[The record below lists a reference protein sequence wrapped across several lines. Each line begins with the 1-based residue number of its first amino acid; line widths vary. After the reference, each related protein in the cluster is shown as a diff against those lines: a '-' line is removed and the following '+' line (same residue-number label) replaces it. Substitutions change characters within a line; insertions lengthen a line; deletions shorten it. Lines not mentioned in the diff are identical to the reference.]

1 MLHPVRLFAFLLM
14 ALTLAGC
21 GGGASSPAADGDR
34 AGVVDTVSGLYTLSG
49 GATLTTSGGHGVV
62 IPAGSL
68 SEDAVVQLRVLA
80 TPPASPADADFQAQG
95 AFLELQHDADAVT
108 GPVQFRIQAPGASP
122 QEDFLALHVGGRFI
136 PLQTEVG
143 DGGVL
148 VGTLD
153 GAPPG
158 ATGGLTVGAVDA
170 SGYFSRPAHQDWPS
184 YNLYVYGNGA
194 FTRIVSQGVV
204 VGNLPTLGAKP
215 LMIVHG
221 LGSSIRNQEF
231 VTMASQLIQ
240 QNGYTCVIGF
250 EYDTLDDISANGAFL
265 HQAYVQMN
273 ALAPGL
279 AWHHVAHSMGSLVS
293 RYNWEKTG
301 ALPVAATGNVLV
313 TACGPHSGS
322 PVIQAIQDH
331 PNVAQR
337 FMLYLILNDEME
349 FTNADGRPCKV
360 TGLEAGFTDLRVG
373 SAFLDALNPGAE
385 GNHPQVGYRT
395 VGGDYRGVEY
405 DALDF
410 IAYGIHTS
418 KYLDDGLVDLGS
430 ANPSPGNPAPYTLDI
445 GAQAQAVVD
454 ENHST
459 TVTDPPSITVIG
471 GLLAQ

>member
-1 MLHPVRLFAFLLM
+1 MPQPLLRAVVLFL
-14 ALTLAGC
+14 ALSLAGC
-21 GGGASSPAADGDR
+21 GGGSSSSSAPNDA
-34 AGVVDTVSGLYTLSG
+34 AGVVDSVSGLYTLSG
-49 GATLTTSGGHGVV
+49 GATLTTAGGHGVV

-68 SEDAVVQLRVLA
+68 SENAVVQLRVLA
-80 TPPASPADADFQAQG
+80 APPASPADPDFRAQG
-95 AFLELQHDADAVT
+95 SFLDLQHDADAVT
-108 GPVQFRIQAPGASP
+108 GPIQFRVQAPGAAP
-122 QEDFLALHVGGRFI
+122 QEDFLALHVDGRFV
-136 PLQTEVG
+136 PLETEVS

-158 ATGGLTVGAVDA
+158 VTGGLTVGAVDA

-184 YNLYVYGNGA
+184 YNLYVYANGA

-231 VTMASQLIQ
+231 VPMAAGLIQ

-250 EYDTLDDISANGAFL
+250 EYDTLDDISANGQFL

-331 PNVAQR
+331 PNIAQR
-337 FMLYLILNDEME
+337 FLLSLILNDEMD
-349 FTNADGRPCKV
+349 FTNADGTPCKV
-360 TGLEAGFTDLRVG
+360 SGLEPGFTDLRVG
-373 SAFLDALNPGAE
+373 SAFLTALNAGAA

-405 DALDF
+405 DLLDF

-430 ANPSPGNPAPYTLDI
+430 ANPSLANPAPYTLDI

-471 GLLAQ
+471 DLLAQ